1 MVIWQGKKKKESKE
15 LPQNNGKQIDL
26 WKIPFHL
33 PKRGKRNTEAF
44 RMEGKDLA
52 KASLQW
58 CLPLELA
65 GLFSSQYLVLAK

>member
-1 MVIWQGKKKKESKE
+1 MVTSWKKNKNLTKE
-15 LPQNNGKQIDL
+15 LPRNNGKQISL

-52 KASLQW
+52 KASLQ
-58 CLPLELA
+58 
-65 GLFSSQYLVLAK
+65 